1 MNLDRKQEQL
11 LREMIREELNEIS
24 ISGAADWL
32 KGRLG
37 VGKKKDSDDR
47 PKAVNQL
54 IKEFREEIVKDV
66 ESIELAYKEVSNS
79 TKLPGSEVIYALNS
93 FTHGLN
99 NLGKK
104 LMQVLSSSTEQ
115 TSDKPVVKSR
125 LKMLR
130 LGRQDGETIVND
142 AVKAINEIKR
152 KIKAWKN
159 VNMAKEKSVFKKGGE
174 NEIVSDMGKL
184 STLKRLAQEG
194 QMGVIKYSDV

>member
-1 MNLDRKQEQL
+1 
-11 LREMIREELNEIS
+11 
-24 ISGAADWL
+24 
-32 KGRLG
+32 
-37 VGKKKDSDDR
+37 
-47 PKAVNQL
+47 
-54 IKEFREEIVKDV
+54 
-66 ESIELAYKEVSNS
+66 
-79 TKLPGSEVIYALNS
+79 
-93 FTHGLN
+93 
-99 NLGKK
+99 
-104 LMQVLSSSTEQ
+104 MQVLSSSTEQ